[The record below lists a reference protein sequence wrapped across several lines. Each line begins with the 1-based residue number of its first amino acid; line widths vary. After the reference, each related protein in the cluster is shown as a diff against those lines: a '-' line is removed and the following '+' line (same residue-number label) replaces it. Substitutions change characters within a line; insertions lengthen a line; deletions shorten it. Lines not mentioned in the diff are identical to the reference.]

1 MTKHLKRCVEGEGEG
16 VSDELDLCRR
26 FEDIKTYVKKMQPT
40 FPWVLSIEAKLIPL
54 DVHERLQEICLAAE
68 FVRVSKMKCIQTAKL
83 LPPVRQLPTVEVK
96 FATSQQDVYDAV
108 LLHLQTENMDISI
121 AQSVMEHHAFIN
133 NFNKKFCCI
142 VLVNGKPVSTDITVL
157 LDKSLYVV
165 LIVTCPHHRK
175 VYLML
180 N

>member
-1 MTKHLKRCVEGEGEG
+1 MR
-16 VSDELDLCRR
+16 
-26 FEDIKTYVKKMQPT
+26 
-40 FPWVLSIEAKLIPL
+40 
-54 DVHERLQEICLAAE
+54 ERLQEICLAAE
-68 FVRVSKMKCIQTAKL
+68 FVRVSKVKCMQTAKL
-83 LPPVRQLPTVEVK
+83 LPSVRPLPTVEVK
-96 FATSQQDVYDAV
+96 FSTSQQDVYDAV
-108 LLHLQTENMDISI
+108 LLHFQAQNMDISI

-133 NFNKKFCCI
+133 NFNKEFCCI

-165 LIVTCPHHRK
+165 PVVTCPHHRK